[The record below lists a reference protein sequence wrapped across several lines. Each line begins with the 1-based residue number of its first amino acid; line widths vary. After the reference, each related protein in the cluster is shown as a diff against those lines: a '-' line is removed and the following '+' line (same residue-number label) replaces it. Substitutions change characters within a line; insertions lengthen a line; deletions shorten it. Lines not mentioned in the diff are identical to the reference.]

1 MRVLISG
8 AGIAGPTLAW
18 FLAKTGTHIDIVE
31 KSSTLR
37 SNGNAVDF
45 KGPAATVI
53 RKMGLLDE
61 IKRASTTEKG
71 THFVRHDGVPFAT
84 FPAKE
89 GAWEGQ
95 SASLTSNIEI
105 LRGDLVAILYNA
117 TKTLSDVH
125 YHFDTTVKD
134 VISNEKDSVKVEL
147 SNGEVREYDV
157 LVAADGQWS
166 RLRKKCFPSD
176 SVHVIDMG
184 MYAAY
189 WTIPRLETDEDWWS
203 INVAPGSRL
212 LSIRPDPHGTMRA
225 LVTHM
230 PSNRD
235 QKKLWL
241 EASKGDRQTQE
252 ELLREEFSDA
262 GWQAQRI
269 LNDLDQ
275 APDLYFQAIQQI
287 KMVKWSTSRIVCLGD
302 TAYAPTPLT
311 GMGTSLAMIGAYIL
325 AGELSKLQDN
335 EPPAKALE
343 AYEAIFR
350 SYVEKEQNIPYFIPG
365 IAHPKTKWKKWLL
378 EMFLWVLSKV
388 VALPWVSDRIDEG
401 DKDEFAWPLYPKLE
415 EEIPDQC
422 IPR

>member
-8 AGIAGPTLAW
+8 AGIAGPALAW
-18 FLAKTGTHIDIVE
+18 FLAKTGAHIDIVE

-37 SNGNAVDF
+37 SNGHAVDF

-61 IKRASTTEKG
+61 IKGARTTEKG
-71 THFVRHDGVPFAT
+71 THFVRNDGVPFAT

-89 GAWEGQ
+89 GTWGGQ
-95 SASLTSNIEI
+95 SASLTSNMEI

-117 TKTLSDVH
+117 TKIFSNVD
-125 YHFDTTVKD
+125 YHFDTTVKN
-134 VISNEKDSVKVEL
+134 VISNDTDSVKVEL
-147 SNGEVREYDV
+147 SNGEVREYEV

-166 RLRKKCFPSD
+166 RLRKQCFPSD
-176 SVHVIDMG
+176 GVHVIDMG

-189 WTIPRLETDEDWWS
+189 WTVPRLKTDNDWWN
-203 INVAPGSRL
+203 IYVALGSRL

-230 PSNRD
+230 PSNED
-235 QKKLWL
+235 QKKRWI
-241 EASKGDRQTQE
+241 EASRNGRQSQE
-252 ELLREEFSDA
+252 QLLRREFSEA

-325 AGELSKLQDN
+325 AGELSKLQAD
-335 EPPAKALE
+335 ESPSKALE
-343 AYEAIFR
+343 AYEAILR
-350 SYVEKEQNIPYFIPG
+350 SYVEKEQNIPSFIPG
-365 IAHPKTKWKKWLL
+365 IAHPGTTWKRWLL
-378 EMFLWVLSKV
+378 ETFLLVLSKV
-388 VALPWVSDRIDEG
+388 VALPWVAGRVDEG
-401 DKDEFAWPLYPKLE
+401 DKDRFAWPPYPKLDDK
-415 EEIPDQC
+415 IPE
-422 IPR
+422 